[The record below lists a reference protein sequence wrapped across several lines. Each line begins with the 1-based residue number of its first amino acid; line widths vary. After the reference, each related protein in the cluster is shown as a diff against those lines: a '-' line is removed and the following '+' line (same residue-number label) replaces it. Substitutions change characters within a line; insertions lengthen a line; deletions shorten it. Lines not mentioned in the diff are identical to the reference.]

1 MADAAA
7 DLVDLAFPVQGR
19 TIARDHR
26 WLLAQA
32 LAERLP
38 WLVDEPLA
46 AVHPV
51 NSVHGNGASA
61 LLSARARLRLRLP
74 RHRAGAAAALAGA
87 ELRIGDDTLRLGA
100 PTLRELM
107 PHTTLYAHFVDAE
120 TPDEAAFLQE
130 VHRQLERLQTTAHCV
145 CGRAGVVSGPAGPLH
160 GYSLML
166 HGLRAGASLR
176 VQQAGLGAHRL
187 LGCGM
192 FVPHKSAA
200 AVGD

>member
-1 MADAAA
+1 MADAGA
-7 DLVDLAFPVQGR
+7 DLVDLAFPVLGR
-19 TIARDHR
+19 TLARDHR
-26 WLLAQA
+26 WLLVQA

-38 WLVDEPLA
+38 WLADEPMA

-51 NSVHGNGASA
+51 NTVHGSDETA

-74 RHRAGAAAALAGA
+74 RGRADAAGVLAGA
-87 ELRIGDDTLRLGA
+87 ELQIGADTLRLGT
-100 PTLRELM
+100 PTLRELL
-107 PHTTLYAHFVDAE
+107 PHTTLYAHFVDGA
-120 TPDEAAFLQE
+120 TTDEAAFLQA
-130 VHRQLERLQTTAHCV
+130 VRHQLDDLGTAAHCV
-145 CGRAGVVSGPAGPLH
+145 CGRAGVVRGPEGPLQ
-160 GYSLML
+160 GYSLLL
-166 HGLRAGASLR
+166 HGLRAAASLR